1 MNAELKQLRGECN
14 LEQRLLID
22 KVISLVADD
31 LKKSEDLLAAVEE
44 RKAWLDFY
52 TTKLY
57 EFFMRLDPH
66 TARYLKYQFIDNLDN
81 LRARFDE
88 QRKGKKP

>member
-1 MNAELKQLRGECN
+1 MNAELKQLRDEGN
-14 LEQRLLID
+14 FEQRLLID
-22 KVISLVADD
+22 RVLLLVADD

-57 EFFMRLDPH
+57 EFFTKLDPH
-66 TARYLKYQFIDNLDN
+66 TAMNLKHRFIDNLDN

-88 QRKGKKP
+88 QRKGRKP